1 MFSLGRRKMMKK
13 LLALML
19 VLGISSVA
27 GAALTLDVGLREM
40 DIGDTQAIGVAGD
53 GATDPPL
60 TVYLMV
66 EGPASIDGGTNQY
79 PGGGLEG
86 YDDAEVLAAGLGVSV
101 PELIAQFAEF
111 VAMPD
116 LSDVSMITLAA
127 GAIPMPALEGT
138 LVSDIT
144 LTGNA
149 EGLATLTLLGDDF
162 ATVYDSVDV
171 TVIPEPVTIALLG
184 LGGLF
189 LRRRR

>member
-27 GAALTLDVGLREM
+27 GAALTLDVGKTIMAPGE
-40 DIGDTQAIGVAGD
+40 TQAIGVSGDAG
-53 GATDPPL
+53 TPPPV

-127 GAIPMPALEGT
+127 GAIPMPDLDGT
-138 LVSDIT
+138 LVSDVT
-144 LTGNA
+144 LTYGGPGDA
-149 EGLATLTLLGDDF
+149 VLTLLGDDF
-162 ATVYDSVDV
+162 ATVYDEV
-171 TVIPEPVTIALLG
+171 TIIPEPVTIALLG

>member
-27 GAALTLDVGLREM
+27 GAALTLDVGKTIMAPGE
-40 DIGDTQAIGVAGD
+40 TQAIGVSGDAG
-53 GATDPPL
+53 TPPPV